1 MDLVKFAAHFTDRQL
16 ECLQLAADGLGSP
29 EIARRLRL
37 SPRTVDEETAGIW
50 AGRFSRKLPQDIQQT
65 ALRKLRMLNNA
76 ARLSD
81 LAVPPNNRLEALQ
94 GDRQEQHSI
103 RINRQWRLCFVWTE
117 GGPEDVEIVDYH

>member
-1 MDLVKFAAHFTDRQL
+1 M
-16 ECLQLAADGLGSP
+16 
-29 EIARRLRL
+29 IL
-37 SPRTVDEETAGIW
+37 SFRCVETAGIW

-94 GDRQEQHSI
+94 GDRHGQHSI

-117 GGPEDVEIVDYH
+117 GGPDDVEIVDYH

>member
-1 MDLVKFAAHFTDRQL
+1 M
-16 ECLQLAADGLGSP
+16 
-29 EIARRLRL
+29 IL
-37 SPRTVDEETAGIW
+37 SFRCAETAGIW

-81 LAVPPNNRLEALQ
+81 LAVPPNNRLEALH
-94 GDRQEQHSI
+94 GDRQGQHSI

>member
-1 MDLVKFAAHFTDRQL
+1 M
-16 ECLQLAADGLGSP
+16 
-29 EIARRLRL
+29 IL
-37 SPRTVDEETAGIW
+37 SFRCAETAGVW

-94 GDRQEQHSI
+94 GDRQGQHSI

>member
-1 MDLVKFAAHFTDRQL
+1 M
-16 ECLQLAADGLGSP
+16 
-29 EIARRLRL
+29 IL
-37 SPRTVDEETAGIW
+37 SFRCAETAGVW

>member
-1 MDLVKFAAHFTDRQL
+1 M
-16 ECLQLAADGLGSP
+16 
-29 EIARRLRL
+29 IL
-37 SPRTVDEETAGIW
+37 SFRCAETAGIW
-50 AGRFSRKLPQDIQQT
+50 AGRFSRKLPQEIQQT

-94 GDRQEQHSI
+94 GDRHGQHSI

-117 GGPEDVEIVDYH
+117 GGPEGVEIVDYH